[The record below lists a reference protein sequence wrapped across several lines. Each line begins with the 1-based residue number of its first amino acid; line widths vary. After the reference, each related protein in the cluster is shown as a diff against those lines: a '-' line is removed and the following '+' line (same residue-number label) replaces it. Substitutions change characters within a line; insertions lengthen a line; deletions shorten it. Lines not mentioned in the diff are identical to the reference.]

1 MIIVADTNRQGIFA
15 FAWNFIMFVG
25 CAACHSWLLV
35 LLGLIDSTIAITL
48 AVGAAKQVQFL
59 PTKYGSCGDA
69 MNWRNGTDGR
79 NFFLAVNETT
89 FKTYG
94 GPNDLCNNMVK
105 TWAITISV
113 V

>member
-1 MIIVADTNRQGIFA
+1 MFA
-15 FAWNFIMFVG
+15 FAWNFIMFMG
-25 CAACHSWLLV
+25 CAACVSWLLV
-35 LLGLIDSTIAITL
+35 LLGVMDSMIAITL
-48 AVGAAKQVQFL
+48 AVSAGKQARFL
-59 PTKYGSCGDA
+59 PTTYGACGGATD
-69 MNWRNGTDGR
+69 WRNGTDGR

-94 GPNDLCNNMVK
+94 GPNDLCHNMVK